1 MAGFEN
7 NLEKYAELAI
17 RNAINIQEGQTLVIT
32 SPITAVDFVR
42 NLTEKAYKVGA
53 KHVYVEWNDDLLTLV
68 KYRYAPDE
76 AFKEFPMWKA
86 QGMEEMAANG
96 AAFLSIYAPN
106 PDLLQDIDP
115 EKIAAVSKTASQ
127 ALKNF
132 SAYKMSDKVSW
143 TILSVPTKEWAEKVF
158 PEHGE
163 EEAVNKLWDAI
174 FAMTRADQE
183 NPVDAWSA
191 HQDQLNEK
199 LDYLNGKSFSKLH
212 YHGPGT
218 DLTIELPKDHIW
230 VGGGAKNEKGDSFIP
245 NVPTEEVFTLPLK
258 TGVNGTV
265 SSTKP
270 LNHGGNLIENFS
282 FTFQDGK
289 IIDFKAE
296 KGYETLKQV
305 IETDEGAHFLGEV
318 ALVPHDSPISQS
330 GLIFYNTL
338 FDENASCHL
347 AIGRAYPCFEDGM
360 KISQEEAEKR
370 GANNSLVHVDFMIG
384 SAELDIDGETKDGK
398 NDPIFREGNWAF

>member
-1 MAGFEN
+1 MAAFEE
-7 NLEKYAELAI
+7 NLEKYAELAV
-17 RNAINIQEGQTLVIT
+17 RNAINVQKGQTMVIS
-32 SPITAVDFVR
+32 SPISAAAFVR
-42 NLTEKAYKVGA
+42 DITEKAYKAGA
-53 KHVYVEWNDDLLTLV
+53 KHVYVEWSDDLLTLA
-68 KYRYAPDE
+68 KYKYAPDE
-76 AFKEFPMWKA
+76 AFEEFPMWKA
-86 QGMEEMAANG
+86 KGMEEMAENG

-106 PDLLQDIDP
+106 PDLLKEIHP
-115 EKIAAVSKTASQ
+115 EKIATANKTASQ

-132 SAYKMSDKVSW
+132 SAYRMSDKVSW
-143 TILSVPTKEWAEKVF
+143 TVLSVPTKQWAEKVF
-158 PEHGE
+158 PQLGT
-163 EEAVNKLWDAI
+163 EEAVNKLWDTI
-174 FAMTRADQE
+174 FAMTRADKE
-183 NPVDAWSA
+183 DPVSAWNT
-191 HQDQLNEK
+191 HQNQLNK
-199 LDYLNGKSFSKLH
+199 KIDYLNGKSFSKLH

-218 DLTIELPKDHIW
+218 DLTIELPEGHIW

-270 LNHGGNLIENFS
+270 LNHDGNLIEDFS
-282 FTFQDGK
+282 LTFQDGK
-289 IIDFKAE
+289 IVDFKAE
-296 KGYETLKQV
+296 KGYETLKQI
-305 IETDEGAHFLGEV
+305 IETDEGSHFLGEA

-360 KISQEEAEKR
+360 KISQEEAEER
-370 GANNSLVHVDFMIG
+370 GANNSLVHVDFMMG

-398 NDPIFREGNWAF
+398 KDPIFRKGNWAF